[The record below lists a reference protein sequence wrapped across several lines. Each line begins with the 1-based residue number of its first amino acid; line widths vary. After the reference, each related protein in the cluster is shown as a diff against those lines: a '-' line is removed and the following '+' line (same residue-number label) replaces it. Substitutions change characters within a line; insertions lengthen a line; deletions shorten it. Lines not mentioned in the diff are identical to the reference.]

1 MISGKNKELII
12 FLLVFLEIIIVV
24 FSKL

>member
-1 MISGKNKELII
+1 MILGKNKELII